1 MWKTVFRRLLI
12 LIPQL
17 IAISL
22 FIFFLAMW
30 MPGDAISGLLNPELP
45 MAEMERMREVLGLN
59 RPWYVRYADWV
70 VGIVTRGDFGVSFA
84 HMRPVTEVVG
94 DRIFITFFLSLY
106 TVVLTY
112 LLAVPLGIIAGRYSG
127 TPIDRAILVYIFIA
141 LAMPS
146 IILGILMIFW
156 FSPIGL
162 GWFPLTGTVDPVI
175 FAEGNWFPI
184 FLSRLYHLT
193 LPAVTGAVV
202 STIGIVF
209 MLRANIIERKY
220 SEYVTF
226 ARSKGVPTST
236 IFSKHILRNSLIPVA
251 AGLGLVITFLISGSI
266 FIETIFNVPGMGR
279 LFMDS
284 IGRRDLPVVNFL
296 IMLTATMVALGV
308 LLSDIFLTLVDP
320 RIRIR

>member
-1 MWKTVFRRLLI
+1 MWKTVVRRLLI

-17 IAISL
+17 IAISMFM
-22 FIFFLAMW
+22 FILAQL
-30 MPGDAISGLLNPELP
+30 MPGDVISGMINPDLP
-45 MAEMERMREVLGLN
+45 LYEMERMREDLGLN
-59 RPWYVRYADWV
+59 LPWYHRYWNWV
-70 VGIVTRGDFGVSFA
+70 VGIVTRGDFGRSFA

-94 DRIFITFFLSLY
+94 ERITTTFFLSLY
-106 TVVLTY
+106 TVILTY
-112 LLAVPLGIIAGRYSG
+112 LLAVPLGVIAGRYSG
-127 TPIDRAILVYIFIA
+127 TIIDRTIMIYIFIG

-162 GWFPLTGTVDPVI
+162 DIFPMSGTVDPFVAAHGTR
-175 FAEGNWFPI
+175 FQI
-184 FLSRLYHLT
+184 FLSQVYHMT
-193 LPAVTGAVV
+193 MPAITGAVLG
-202 STIGIVF
+202 TIGIVF

-226 ARSKGVPTST
+226 AKAKGVPTST

-251 AGLGLVITFLISGSI
+251 AGLGLVITGLIGGAI
-266 FIETIFNVPGMGR
+266 FIEQIFNIPGMGR
-279 LFMDS
+279 LFIDA
-284 IGRRDLPVVNFL
+284 INRRDFPVANFL
-296 IMLTATMVALGV
+296 IMIFAFMTAMGV